1 MKVRSVTSSGQITIG
16 TKYAL
21 KQAQVIDNGNDE
33 ILIKIGE
40 FVPKK
45 NAWLYEES
53 TKKRIQQS
61 LEWMRNHPRRENLE
75 EIAAMIEDD

>member
-1 MKVRSVTSSGQITIG
+1 MKIRSVTSSGQITIG
-16 TKYAL
+16 AKYAL

-40 FVPKK
+40 FVPTK

-53 TKKRIQQS
+53 TKKRIKES